1 MLRPPSSD
9 ENPVRREK
17 RKELVAL
24 YHNGGMPDTRIAA
37 VLGVHRNTVKADRL
51 ELKIP
56 RFSTICD
63 VELANKIYQISQD
76 IHAKVGKDTIDG
88 QLLRQGHFVQIHRV
102 KNAQRHL
109 GLIQSTVNKKI
120 KRMKWYEG
128 VRGNLTALLCI

>member
-1 MLRPPSSD
+1 M
-9 ENPVRREK
+9 RREK

-24 YHNGGMPDTRIAA
+24 YHNGGMPDTRIAT

-88 QLLRQGHFVQIHRV
+88 QLLRQGHFVQPADPPCQERPASLGPYSV
-102 KNAQRHL
+102 DSQQKN
-109 GLIQSTVNKKI
+109 
-120 KRMKWYEG
+120 
-128 VRGNLTALLCI
+128 